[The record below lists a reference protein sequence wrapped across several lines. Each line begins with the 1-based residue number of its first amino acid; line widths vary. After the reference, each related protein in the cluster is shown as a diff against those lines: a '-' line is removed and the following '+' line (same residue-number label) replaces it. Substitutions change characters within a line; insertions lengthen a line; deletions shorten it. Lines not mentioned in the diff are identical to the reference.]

1 VDIRPIRNDADHE
14 AAVREIDR
22 LWGAA
27 DGTPDG
33 DALDVLI
40 TLVDA
45 YENEHFVLPS
55 VDPVEIVKEVMA
67 NRGYTQADLGKIFG
81 SRSRASD
88 LLAGRRSLSLEQ
100 IRRLHREWKI
110 PADALIGEAA

>member
-1 VDIRPIRNDADHE
+1 MDIRPIRTEADHD
-14 AAVREIDR
+14 AAVREIER

-27 DGTPDG
+27 EGTPEG

-45 YENEHFVLPS
+45 YETEHFKLPAVS
-55 VDPVEIVKEVMA
+55 PVEIVKQVMA
-67 NRGYTQADLGKIFG
+67 ERGYTQVDLGKVFG

-88 LLAGRRSLSLEQ
+88 LLSGRRGLSLEQ
-100 IRRLHREWKI
+100 IRRLHAAWKI
-110 PADALIGEAA
+110 PAEALIGEAA